1 MSGVIL
7 GEVDGNDCPKCKAVI
22 PMEGEFSEGDEFNC
36 DCGAAVEVGEIEA
49 RYTVYLALVESEDAP

>member
-1 MSGVIL
+1 
-7 GEVDGNDCPKCKAVI
+7 
-22 PMEGEFSEGDEFNC
+22 MEGEFSEGDEFNC